1 MVHACACYPYAY
13 PLPPPLGHVQY
24 TFEILTWLGIALT
37 SQHLY
42 AYLVC
47 TAMGVYL
54 TGRAYAT
61 RQWYTDKFDTFPSGR
76 KLLLPLLL

>member
-1 MVHACACYPYAY
+1 M
-13 PLPPPLGHVQY
+13 QY
-24 TFEILTWLGIALT
+24 TFEILTWLGIALA

-47 TAMGVYL
+47 TAMAVYL

-61 RQWYTDKFDTFPSGR
+61 HQWYTDKFDSFPSDR